1 MAGPLASKV
10 VIVTGG
16 ASGIGRAV
24 AGRIVSDGGAVV
36 IAGRRRDAG
45 ERAAEQLRAGGGRAL
60 FVATDVT
67 VERDAERL
75 AATAVTEF
83 GRLDGAVNNAG
94 GVSAAGPVHTIG
106 AAAWHA
112 ELEQNLTS
120 VFHCLKFQIPA
131 MIASAGGG
139 SIINNAS
146 TGGVRGDTRPG
157 GVRGRQA
164 RGGRPYP
171 FGRAGVRGPRR
182 AGQRAGHR
190 QRRYAADEVDLGPEG
205 VAARAPVHEHPEERE
220 LVGIEGVLPGREH
233 PHDLPLVHEHG
244 HGVGLDDGPGELAD
258 VVVGPFVDD
267 LALRAVGRRDEF
279 AACLVENA
287 HRIAPP

>member
-16 ASGIGRAV
+16 SSGIGRAV
-24 AGRIVSDGGAVV
+24 AGRVVSDGGAVV

-60 FVATDVT
+60 FVAADVT

-75 AATAVTEF
+75 VAAAVTEF

-106 AAAWHA
+106 GAAWHA

-120 VFHCLKFQIPA
+120 VFYCLKFQIPA
-131 MIASAGGG
+131 MTGPAGGG

-146 TGGVRGDTRPG
+146 TGGVRGIPGLAAYVAAKHGVVGLTRSAALECAGRGVRVNALVTGNVDTPLYRDLLGAPSEGELPGPAPNPTGRVATPGEVASFAAFLLSDQSAFITGAALAIDG
-157 GVRGRQA
+157 GVTAQ
-164 RGGRPYP
+164 
-171 FGRAGVRGPRR
+171 
-182 AGQRAGHR
+182 
-190 QRRYAADEVDLGPEG
+190 
-205 VAARAPVHEHPEERE
+205 
-220 LVGIEGVLPGREH
+220 
-233 PHDLPLVHEHG
+233 
-244 HGVGLDDGPGELAD
+244 
-258 VVVGPFVDD
+258 
-267 LALRAVGRRDEF
+267 
-279 AACLVENA
+279 
-287 HRIAPP
+287 

>member
-24 AGRIVSDGGAVV
+24 VGRVVSDGGAVV

-45 ERAAEQLRAGGGRAL
+45 EQAAEQLRASGGRVL

-75 AATAVTEF
+75 VAAAVTEF

-94 GVSAAGPVHTIG
+94 GVSAAGPVDTVG
-106 AAAWHA
+106 GVAWHA

-120 VFHCLKFQIPA
+120 VFYCLKFQIPA

-146 TGGVRGDTRPG
+146 TGGVRGIPG
-157 GVRGRQA
+157 LA
-164 RGGRPYP
+164 AYTAAKL
-171 FGRAGVRGPRR
+171 GRAGVRGPRR
-182 AGQRAGHR
+182 ASQRAGHR
-190 QRRYAADEVDLGPEG
+190 QRRYAAVPGPARR
-205 VAARAPVHEHPEERE
+205 AARGPAA
-220 LVGIEGVLPGREH
+220 
-233 PHDLPLVHEHG
+233 
-244 HGVGLDDGPGELAD
+244 GPGAEPHRPRRHARRGRL
-258 VVVGPFVDD
+258 
-267 LALRAVGRRDEF
+267 LRRLSPQR
-279 AACLVENA
+279 
-287 HRIAPP
+287 

>member
-24 AGRIVSDGGAVV
+24 AGRVVSDGGAVV

-45 ERAAEQLRAGGGRAL
+45 EQAAEQLRAGGGRAL

-75 AATAVTEF
+75 VAAAVTEF

-94 GVSAAGPVHTIG
+94 GVSAAGPVHTVG
-106 AAAWHA
+106 DAAWHA

-120 VFHCLKFQIPA
+120 VFYCLKFQIPA

-139 SIINNAS
+139 SIISNAS
-146 TGGVRGDTRPG
+146 TGGVRGIPG
-157 GVRGRQA
+157 LA
-164 RGGRPYP
+164 
-171 FGRAGVRGPRR
+171 A
-182 AGQRAGHR
+182 
-190 QRRYAADEVDLGPEG
+190 YAAAKHGVVGLTRSAALECAGRGALVTGNVDTPLYRDLLGAPPEG
-205 VAARAPVHEHPEERE
+205 Q
-220 LVGIEGVLPGREH
+220 LPGPAPNPTGR
-233 PHDLPLVHEHG
+233 VAM
-244 HGVGLDDGPGELAD
+244 PGEVAS
-258 VVVGPFVDD
+258 
-267 LALRAVGRRDEF
+267 F
-279 AACLVENA
+279 AAFLLSDESA
-287 HRIAPP
+287 FITGAALAIDGGATAQ